1 MSIPS
6 ATTPNVGYQRP
17 ELTKNSGKYNMIKD
31 CIEGQQA
38 VKRRKT
44 FYLPQPDP
52 TNCTAENIRRYEQ
65 YLERAV
71 FYNVLQRTLSG
82 MTGLVFQ
89 QPPEMLMP
97 DDMEVLRVNIDGAG
111 IGAIQQMRRCFK
123 SVLAF
128 GRAGILTDFP
138 PARVDSEGKQ
148 LGFTRQEL
156 MDGTVQ
162 PTVTLYMPWQVI
174 NWREEYREGKVVLT
188 QVVICE
194 QIPGVTDGFQQDY
207 TPVWRHLFLDSNG
220 DCTQTI
226 WVNKG
231 DPKAENV
238 SGGALYVAQQTAVMK
253 DSNGK
258 PLKFIPFKFIG
269 SETNS
274 AEIDP
279 PPMYDL
285 AVLNIAHY
293 RNSADYE
300 ESCFITGQPTVWASG
315 LTEAWVEDVLKGE
328 LRLGSYG
335 GIPLP
340 ANAAVGM
347 IQTSPNTQPFEAM
360 KQKEAQMIAIGA
372 RLIRENG
379 KVERREVEIKNEAAS
394 EASLIVTVAQNVEAA
409 YREALGW
416 CALFYGHDPKEL
428 TINLSYN
435 FIYSQMTYQERQQ
448 LVNEWLAG
456 AITFTE
462 MRSNLKQA
470 GIAKLTDDEAKK
482 AIDEEMAERDAREVA
497 KEAEKNAQAAK
508 NNNVEENNPEKV
520 E

>member
-1 MSIPS
+1 MSITPS
-6 ATTPNVGYQRP
+6 STPNVGYQRP
-17 ELTKNSGKYNMIKD
+17 ELTKNAGKYRMIKD
-31 CIEGQQA
+31 CIEGQEA
-38 VKRRKT
+38 VKARGD
-44 FYLPQPDP
+44 FYLPRPDP
-52 TNCTAENIRRYEQ
+52 TNCTEENMMRYNS
-65 YLERAV
+65 YLRRAV

-89 QPPEMLMP
+89 QQPEMLMP
-97 DDMEVLRVNIDGAG
+97 DDMEVLKVNIDGAG
-111 IGAIQQMRRCFK
+111 IGAIQQMRKCFK

-128 GRAGILTDFP
+128 GRAGLLTDFP
-138 PARVDSEGKQ
+138 KARIGEFGESI
-148 LGFTRQEL
+148 GFTRKEL
-156 MDGTVQ
+156 MDGDVQ
-162 PTVTLYMPWQVI
+162 PTVTLYMPWQII
-174 NWREEYREGKVVLT
+174 NWREEYRNGKVMLT

-207 TPVWRHLFLDSNG
+207 TPVWRHLYLDEEGNCNQSL
-220 DCTQTI
+220 

-231 DPKAENV
+231 DKNAQNV
-238 SGGALYVAQQTAVMK
+238 SGGALYVTQENVVVR
-253 DSNGK
+253 DSNGL
-258 PLKFIPFKFIG
+258 PLKFIPFQFIG

-300 ESCFITGQPTVWASG
+300 ESCFVTGQPTVWASG

-328 LRLGSYG
+328 LRLGSFG

-340 ANAAVGM
+340 ANAAVGI
-347 IQTSPNTQPFEAM
+347 IQTNPNTQPFEAM

-409 YREALGW
+409 YRKAIEW
-416 CALFYGHDPKEL
+416 CGLFYGHPKEEI

-435 FIYSQMTYQERQQ
+435 FIYSQLTYQERQQ
-448 LVNEWLAG
+448 LVNEWIAG
-456 AITFTE
+456 AITFSE

-470 GIAKLTDDEAKK
+470 GIAKLTDEEAKK
-482 AIDEEMAERDAREVA
+482 LIDEELAERDAREVA

-508 NNNVEENNPEKV
+508 NSDGQENNPEKT